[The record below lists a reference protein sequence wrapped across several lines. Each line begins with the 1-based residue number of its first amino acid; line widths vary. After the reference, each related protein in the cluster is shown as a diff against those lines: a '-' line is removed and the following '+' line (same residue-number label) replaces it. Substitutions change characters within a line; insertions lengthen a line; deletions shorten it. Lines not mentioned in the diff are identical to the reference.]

1 MGTARGGEHVPF
13 EFAAFE
19 GGGVMTQP
27 RRSSIHFGIVFV
39 PVVLALAASSARG
52 QLDFGPE
59 QLVQAGGSAI
69 DVPGYS
75 VPAYVDWDGDVLM
88 DLVVGQGPDASVGK
102 VRVYL
107 NVGSP
112 LDPQFS
118 TFFYAQS
125 EGADLTVPGS
135 G

>member
-1 MGTARGGEHVPF
+1 
-13 EFAAFE
+13 
-19 GGGVMTQP
+19 MTQL
-27 RRSSIHFGIVFV
+27 RRSSILCGGVFV
-39 PVVLALAASSARG
+39 PAVLAFATSSAPG
-52 QLDFGPE
+52 QLVFGPQ

-75 VPAYVDWDGDVLM
+75 VPAQTDWDGDGLT
-88 DLVVGQGPDASVGK
+88 DLVVGQGPDAAVGM

-107 NVGSP
+107 NGGSP

-125 EGADLTVPGS
+125 VGADLAVPGS